1 MGTEWA
7 FLGPALRLLG
17 GRGSSLRHLR
27 GVQSGAGEVSF
38 IFGYFWLF
46 LVIFGNLTAC
56 FVCRFLGDAEGG
68 TWTFADSLRA
78 ETRKKEE
85 AA

>member
-1 MGTEWA
+1 LFTGA
-7 FLGPALRLLG
+7 A
-17 GRGSSLRHLR
+17 LRHLR
-27 GVQSGAGEVSF
+27 GVQSGAGTVSLF
-38 IFGYFWLF
+38 MVIFGCF

-56 FVCRFLGDAEGG
+56 FVYRFLGDAEGG

>member
-1 MGTEWA
+1 
-7 FLGPALRLLG
+7 L
-17 GRGSSLRHLR
+17 
-27 GVQSGAGEVSF
+27 V